1 MATTAQININV
12 NASQA
17 DKTVQQLNK
26 DLTAAG
32 GSAASL
38 RTELRQV
45 TQELQ
50 GLEPSSKRF
59 QELSQRAGELR
70 DRIQDTSAVISA
82 TAGNVTEN
90 FGRAL
95 GNSLQIGVAGFQ
107 AIQGGAA
114 AFGIESE
121 DLQQKMVQLQGLLN
135 LSQAIETFGGLGD
148 KLVEIKAGFTPI
160 LQQLGLMATTQT
172 EVAVATG
179 AADAAL
185 VGEAVA
191 AEGAAVSTGFFAT
204 ALNAL
209 PLVAIVTALGL
220 LVAGLISYSRASSD
234 AEKKEKA
241 AAKQKEELKKR
252 TEEQKKAQEQ
262 ERQSV
267 VAASKDYVGLIYQI
281 KNTTA
286 GTKERKQAID
296 DVNKTYGTTLKN
308 LSDEFAFQE
317 QLNNSIR
324 NYISL
329 QVVKVR
335 QEGNIEKI
343 ADLITKQSKAYG
355 ELAKAEAKR
364 DQQAKD
370 SNVTNKYVYDNFV
383 DIRLAID
390 KAQRS
395 VNQYQ
400 FQIDALTLSSEEL
413 AKEEIRLGK
422 TFNGNNKPLK
432 DNTDASNKNA
442 EALERQKEALS
453 NLRSLYDREISAQ
466 KELEALRQA
475 QTQITLDGL
484 QMVDDGYGNLI
495 QKQNDFIQYT
505 GKYFVDIYNIEQQYR
520 DKQSSLIDA
529 ATEREIQKYEESI
542 LGKKV
547 SETEYYNARK
557 KIAENGIKNL
567 SETEL
572 ALLGVTKD
580 LNDKEVQEYINAW
593 NLKENIAQES
603 TILTQ
608 AEIEKLTFDFNQ
620 KMMVEEIENST
631 KTEEEKKNAII
642 KIKSDS
648 FEQEKLLIQKIGD
661 EQVKILKKQRDLEL
675 NNLDLT
681 ENEKLQ
687 ITKKYDKQ
695 ILESEQNTQ
704 SQIQD
709 AINETIQVQ
718 ETQLEKLEGTLTKV
732 DNYLEVIQQAFSEFE
747 TTFTMF
753 QEQQAEI
760 RTQAIEDGF
769 NKQQALLE
777 SSLAEGLISEEQY
790 RNSITQLEQQQQQ
803 DETALRYKSFR
814 QNKALSIASATIDG
828 ARAVLSTFANT
839 PGELIIKS
847 IAAALAGVFAATQIA
862 LIGRQ
867 EFRAAVGGIVPGT
880 GSGEIDSVPSRLAP
894 GEAVINS
901 KSTSEFLPLL
911 SMINE
916 ASGGKSLMPD
926 LPAVNEGQRFQPV
939 FQSQTQTQPIRAY
952 VVESDISQSQRRVNR
967 IINSATF

>member
-220 LVAGLISYSRASSD
+220 LVAGLISYSSASSD

-642 KIKSDS
+642 KIKTDS

-901 KSTSEFLPLL
+901 KSTSAFLPLL

>member
-38 RTELRQV
+38 RTELRKV

-50 GLEPSSKRF
+50 GLEPGSARF
-59 QELSQRAGELR
+59 TELSKRAGELR
-70 DRIQDTSAVISA
+70 DTIEDTSASIKA
-82 TAGNVTEN
+82 TAGNQVEV
-90 FGRAL
+90 FGKAL
-95 GNSLQIGVAGFQ
+95 TSTISVGVAGFQ
-107 AIQGGAA
+107 ALQSAQVL
-114 AFGIESE
+114 FGVENE
-121 DLQQKMVQLQGLLN
+121 DLQRSLAQMGALLN
-135 LSQAIETFGGLGD
+135 LSQAIETFGGLD
-148 KLVEIKAGFTPI
+148 QKLIEIKAGFTPV
-160 LQQLGLMATTQT
+160 LQSLGLMATTQT

-191 AEGAAVSTGFFAT
+191 ADGAAVSTGFFSA

-220 LVAGLISYSRASSD
+220 LVAGLISYASASGD
-234 AEKKEKA
+234 AEK
-241 AAKQKEELKKR
+241 EEKKR
-252 TEEQKKAQEQ
+252 KASLEALKKAQKEQ
-262 ERQSV
+262 TQFVREES
-267 VAASKDYVGLIYQI
+267 SEFTTLIYQLKATNAGSERRQELI
-281 KNTTA
+281 KQINT
-286 GTKERKQAID
+286 E
-296 DVNKTYGTTLKN
+296 YGTTLQN
-308 LSDEFAFQE
+308 LSDENLFQE
-317 QLNNSIR
+317 QLNQSVQDYITLQYNRFKLNKNQEYIDQQNQKRFEGEQKINKARKEAQDLVDAGIRKSVGDALSYRQDLRESIAAGEKA
-324 NYISL
+324 
-329 QVVKVR
+329 VKEASDALGKLGLR
-335 QEGNIEKI
+335 REQ
-343 ADLITKQSKAYG
+343 LITI
-355 ELAKAEAKR
+355 E
-364 DQQAKD
+364 
-370 SNVTNKYVYDNFV
+370 DN
-383 DIRLAID
+383 
-390 KAQRS
+390 
-395 VNQYQ
+395 
-400 FQIDALTLSSEEL
+400 LTLSGERYVKQTKDSTKVVE
-413 AKEEIRLGK
+413 
-422 TFNGNNKPLK
+422 
-432 DNTDASNKNA
+432 DNTD
-442 EALERQKEALS
+442 ALERQKDALS
-453 NLRSLYDREISAQ
+453 NLKSLYDRQIDAE
-466 KELEALRQA
+466 KELQALTQSLI
-475 QTQITLDGL
+475 QTSLG
-484 QMVDDGYGNLI
+484 GYQLIEDEFGNLI
-495 QKQNDFIQYT
+495 EKQNEFIDYT
-505 GKYFVDIYNIEQQYR
+505 GKYFVDIYNIEQQFR

-547 SETEYYNARK
+547 SEKEYYEARK
-557 KIAENGIKNL
+557 KIAEDGIKNL

-572 ALLGVTKD
+572 ELLTVSKF
-580 LNDKEVQEYINAW
+580 LNEEEVQAYKDAW

-620 KMMVEEIENST
+620 KMMVDEIENST

-642 KIKSDS
+642 KIKTDS

-675 NNLDLT
+675 NNVDLT
-681 ENEKLQ
+681 ENEKLL
-687 ITKKYDKQ
+687 ITEKYNKQ

-709 AINETIQVQ
+709 AVNETIQVQ
-718 ETQLEKLEGTLTKV
+718 ETQLEKLEGTLTMV